1 MGVTE
6 KGKKYKVLL
15 ANMESVVMPLVGNP
29 KYPGIAGDYERA
41 FKVQKALTPDI
52 WVAAHASHYGMAA
65 KYKAGSFIDPD
76 GYRNAVE
83 RYERL
88 YREQLARERK

>member
-1 MGVTE
+1 
-6 KGKKYKVLL
+6 
-15 ANMESVVMPLVGNP
+15 
-29 KYPGIAGDYERA
+29 
-41 FKVQKALTPDI
+41 
-52 WVAAHASHYGMAA
+52 MAA